1 MLNLIKSLQLVLSGK
16 DFKTLVTM
24 SVMLTLVALIE
35 VGGLVLIAFLVLNLE
50 NLSEVLL
57 SFQFIE
63 NFVTFSV
70 FKEEDIL
77 IIFAGVIAIY
87 SFITILISTMSI
99 RKISIFS
106 ELMGAKIK
114 TSLLK
119 YFLNLEWMQFSQ
131 SQSSDKMSRIIHDGD
146 IVADIINFAM
156 NLFNKFVLAIII
168 TCGLFLFNSVLTFWL
183 ALILC
188 SAYLIIFAAFKSET
202 RKNSLQITKY
212 MDITVNIVT
221 NIFGSFKE
229 IIFYHKQKKV
239 IDSFEKV
246 DSNLANLK
254 GINMSYAYMPRF
266 YIDSALLLMLVA
278 ASIFVSANSLSAS
291 SFFATL
297 SVYGIAGL
305 KLLPA
310 FQNIF
315 YFSYEIFTRLPH
327 LDNVTALLIKNSGNQ
342 PFQAIREISSFNK
355 GISFKNVSFSYDKEQ
370 INPLVNIDLSLLRG
384 KKIAIIGPTGSG
396 KSTFVDLFLGFLKP
410 NSGIITMDDRK
421 IDKENIYSYRKNIS
435 FVPQKIFFLEDTL
448 KQNIVF
454 GSSGTI
460 DLDKLNQAISD
471 SYLKD
476 LIDNLPNGLETNI
489 SDTNQ
494 MVSGGQK
501 QCVGIARAL
510 YRGGDILLLD
520 EATSGMD
527 QKLENLIYE
536 SVFKSQFQT
545 FICVTHNLDL
555 LDQFDEVIVFNNGR
569 IEAIGSYKD
578 LKNSSNFL
586 SSVTGQIIN

>member
-1 MLNLIKSLQLVLSGK
+1 M
-16 DFKTLVTM
+16 LVTM

-63 NFVTFSV
+63 YFVTFSV

-77 IIFAGVIAIY
+77 IIFAAVIVMY

-114 TSLLK
+114 TSLLR
-119 YFLNLEWMQFSQ
+119 YFLNLEWMQLSQ

-168 TCGLFLFNSVLTFWL
+168 TFALFLFNSVLTFWL

-188 SAYLIIFAAFKSET
+188 SAYLVIFAAFKSET

-278 ASIFVSANSLSAS
+278 ASIFVSINGLSAS
-291 SFFATL
+291 SFFAIL

-315 YFSYEIFTRLPH
+315 YFSYEIFSRLPH

-342 PFQAIREISSFNK
+342 SFQAIREIPSFNK

>member
-1 MLNLIKSLQLVLSGK
+1 
-16 DFKTLVTM
+16 
-24 SVMLTLVALIE
+24 MLTLVALIE

-63 NFVTFSV
+63 YFVTFSV

-342 PFQAIREISSFNK
+342 SFQAIREIPSFNK

-454 GSSGTI
+454 GSSGTV

>member
-1 MLNLIKSLQLVLSGK
+1 
-16 DFKTLVTM
+16 M

-63 NFVTFSV
+63 YFVTFSV

-342 PFQAIREISSFNK
+342 SFQAIREIPSFNK

-454 GSSGTI
+454 GSSGTV

>member
-1 MLNLIKSLQLVLSGK
+1 
-16 DFKTLVTM
+16 
-24 SVMLTLVALIE
+24 
-35 VGGLVLIAFLVLNLE
+35 
-50 NLSEVLL
+50 
-57 SFQFIE
+57 
-63 NFVTFSV
+63 
-70 FKEEDIL
+70 
-77 IIFAGVIAIY
+77 
-87 SFITILISTMSI
+87 MSI

-342 PFQAIREISSFNK
+342 SFQAIREIPSFNK

-454 GSSGTI
+454 GSSGTV

>member
-63 NFVTFSV
+63 YFVTFSV

-342 PFQAIREISSFNK
+342 SFQAIREIPSFNK

-454 GSSGTI
+454 GSSGTV

>member
-1 MLNLIKSLQLVLSGK
+1 M
-16 DFKTLVTM
+16 LVTM

-57 SFQFIE
+57 SFELIE
-63 NFVTFSV
+63 YFVTFSV

-77 IIFAGVIAIY
+77 IIFAGVIVIY

-168 TCGLFLFNSVLTFWL
+168 TVVLFLFNSVLTFWL

-188 SAYLIIFAAFKSET
+188 SAYLVIFAAFKSET

-212 MDITVNIVT
+212 MDMTVNIVT

-278 ASIFVSANSLSAS
+278 ASIFVTTNGLSAS

-315 YFSYEIFTRLPH
+315 YFSYEIFARLPH

-410 NSGIITMDDRK
+410 NLGTITMDDRK

-435 FVPQKIFFLEDTL
+435 FVPQKIFFLEDTI

-476 LIDNLPNGLETNI
+476 LIDNLPDGLETNI

-586 SSVTGQIIN
+586 SSMTGQIIN

>member
-1 MLNLIKSLQLVLSGK
+1 
-16 DFKTLVTM
+16 
-24 SVMLTLVALIE
+24 
-35 VGGLVLIAFLVLNLE
+35 
-50 NLSEVLL
+50 
-57 SFQFIE
+57 
-63 NFVTFSV
+63 
-70 FKEEDIL
+70 
-77 IIFAGVIAIY
+77 
-87 SFITILISTMSI
+87 
-99 RKISIFS
+99 
-106 ELMGAKIK
+106 
-114 TSLLK
+114 
-119 YFLNLEWMQFSQ
+119 
-131 SQSSDKMSRIIHDGD
+131 
-146 IVADIINFAM
+146 
-156 NLFNKFVLAIII
+156 
-168 TCGLFLFNSVLTFWL
+168 
-183 ALILC
+183 
-188 SAYLIIFAAFKSET
+188 
-202 RKNSLQITKY
+202 
-212 MDITVNIVT
+212 
-221 NIFGSFKE
+221 
-229 IIFYHKQKKV
+229 
-239 IDSFEKV
+239 
-246 DSNLANLK
+246 
-254 GINMSYAYMPRF
+254 
-266 YIDSALLLMLVA
+266 
-278 ASIFVSANSLSAS
+278 
-291 SFFATL
+291 
-297 SVYGIAGL
+297 
-305 KLLPA
+305 
-310 FQNIF
+310 
-315 YFSYEIFTRLPH
+315 
-327 LDNVTALLIKNSGNQ
+327 
-342 PFQAIREISSFNK
+342 
-355 GISFKNVSFSYDKEQ
+355 
-370 INPLVNIDLSLLRG
+370 
-384 KKIAIIGPTGSG
+384 
-396 KSTFVDLFLGFLKP
+396 
-410 NSGIITMDDRK
+410 MDDRK

-454 GSSGTI
+454 GSSGTV